1 MNFALSNINS
11 GIQSSSCSHNA
22 HRNALDQKGC
32 CFLSYSDT
40 QIVHCS
46 ISGSIKALY
55 LSVGQAAA
63 NLNCAHVEMSLLKV
77 GGDLD

>member
-1 MNFALSNINS
+1 MS
-11 GIQSSSCSHNA
+11 
-22 HRNALDQKGC
+22 LDQNHG

-46 ISGSIKALY
+46 ISGSIKAFY

-63 NLNCAHVEMSLLKV
+63 NLNCAHVEMSLFKV